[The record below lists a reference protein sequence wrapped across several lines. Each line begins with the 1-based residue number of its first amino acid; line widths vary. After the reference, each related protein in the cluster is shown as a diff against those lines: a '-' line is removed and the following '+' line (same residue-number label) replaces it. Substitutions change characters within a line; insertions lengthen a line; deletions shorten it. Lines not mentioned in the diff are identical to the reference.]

1 MSSYHVDLNY
11 LLETTRYLLDGV
23 WFSLQ
28 LFFMTLV
35 GSIPLSLLLSGLYR
49 FVKVSRPFLN
59 FYTWL
64 FRGTPL
70 MLQLFFF
77 MFGLPALG
85 ITVNRYA
92 VAYVGFIIN
101 YTAYFIE
108 IIRAGLE
115 ALPQDQEESAFV
127 MGATPPYT
135 FLYVLLPQALR
146 TQVPVFT
153 NETITLIKDTS
164 LVTVIAISDLLR
176 KVREIV
182 SRDFTVS
189 PFFLAAGFYLIFT
202 YFIVLFFRQIE
213 RRFDL

>member
-1 MSSYHVDLNY
+1 MDLNY
-11 LLETTRYLLDGV
+11 LWETTRYLLDGV

-28 LFFMTLV
+28 LFFITLAGAV
-35 GSIPLSLLLSGLYR
+35 PLSLLLSGLYR
-49 FVKVSRPFLN
+49 FVPWSRPILN
-59 FYTWL
+59 LYTWL

-70 MLQLFFF
+70 MLQLFFL

-85 ITVNRYA
+85 ISVNRYA
-92 VAYVGFIIN
+92 VAYVGFIVN

-115 ALPQDQEESAFV
+115 SLPIDQQESAFV
-127 MGATPPYT
+127 MGATPLYT
-135 FLYVLLPQALR
+135 FQHVLLPQALR
-146 TQVPVFT
+146 LQVPVIT

-189 PFFLAAGFYLIFT
+189 PFFLAAGFYLLFT
-202 YFIVLFFRQIE
+202 YVIVLFFRQIE

>member
-1 MSSYHVDLNY
+1 VGLDY
-11 LLETTRYLLDGV
+11 LFETTRYLLDGA
-23 WFSLQ
+23 WYSISL
-28 LFFMTLV
+28 FAITLLIAV
-35 GSIPLSLLLSGLYR
+35 PSSFLIAAIYR
-49 FVKVSRPFLN
+49 FVPLTRKLIN
-59 FYTWL
+59 LYTWF

-85 ITVNRYA
+85 IAVNRYT
-92 VAYVGFIIN
+92 VAWVGFGIN

-115 ALPQDQEESAFV
+115 AIPKDQEESAFV
-127 MGATPPYT
+127 MGATPSLT
-135 FLYVLLPQALR
+135 FRAILMPQAIKMQL
-146 TQVPVFT
+146 PVFA
-153 NETITLIKDTS
+153 NESITLIKDTA

-189 PFFLAAGFYLIFT
+189 PFFVAAGFYL
-202 YFIVLFFRQIE
+202 LFSFLIIKVFKYLE
-213 RRFDL
+213 HRFDDNH